1 MKNEIIARLS
11 RALFCLGR
19 ISVEGR
25 KNIDN
30 IKEVFDRLE
39 ELTALL
45 NECEITP
52 REQLTN
58 TDITE

>member
-45 NECEITP
+45 NECEVTLK
-52 REQLTN
+52 EQTSD
-58 TDITE
+58 TATTE